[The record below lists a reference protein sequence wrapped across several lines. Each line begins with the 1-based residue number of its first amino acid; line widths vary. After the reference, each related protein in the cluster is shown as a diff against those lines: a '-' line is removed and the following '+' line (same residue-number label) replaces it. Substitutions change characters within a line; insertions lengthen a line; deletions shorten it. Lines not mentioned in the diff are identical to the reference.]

1 MASLA
6 ASNPVHEKW
15 FQAFSL
21 VVQDTMP
28 NQQALTILVAEDD
41 SLIGEL
47 LAEMLTLMGHTVCAI
62 TTTEIDT
69 VAAAHRFQPEL
80 MIVDLGLNPGSGIA
94 AVDLINRTTFI
105 PHILVSGNIARVRQL
120 RPGAMMLEK
129 PYTCASLAAAIACTA
144 ETGRHIS

>member
-1 MASLA
+1 
-6 ASNPVHEKW
+6 
-15 FQAFSL
+15 
-21 VVQDTMP
+21 MP
-28 NQQALTILVAEDD
+28 DQQALTILVAEDD

-69 VAAAHRFQPEL
+69 VAAAHRFQPDL

-105 PHILVSGNIARVRQL
+105 PHILVSGNIAQIRQL
-120 RPGAMMLEK
+120 RAGAIMLEK
-129 PYTCASLAAAIACTA
+129 PYTPASLATAIACTC
-144 ETGRHIS
+144 EKGRKVT